1 MLRFVKGSLRQLSCS
16 WIWLRLW
23 RESGSYKICFARFLQ
38 GIVKATQQKDYNA
51 VKRLQYLLTHSFY
64 AKALA
69 VKRVVTNDGRKT
81 PGVDGV
87 LWNTPAKKMKAV
99 LSLTDKGYRARPLRR
114 VYIEKKDKKKKRPLG
129 IPTMYDRAMQALYAL
144 ALEPVA
150 ETTADGKS
158 FGFRKGRCAQ
168 DACEYLFNALS
179 RKHISP
185 KWVLEGDIKGCFDHI
200 SHDWLLANIPMD
212 KNILKQFLKAGFI
225 YQRELFPTEEGT
237 PQGGII
243 SPILANMTLDGIEK
257 KLVERF
263 HTNAL
268 GKVDSR
274 FKNAHKVNFVR
285 YADDFVVT
293 AATPELALE
302 AKELIREFLAERGL
316 ELSDEKTVV
325 TNIDDGFDFL
335 GWNFR
340 KYNEKLIIKPSK
352 KAVKAIVSN
361 ISDTILRRGK
371 AWQQDVLIMKL
382 NEQIRGWTNYHQSVC
397 ASDAFAHLDYVLYE
411 LLWRWAK
418 RRHPKK
424 NKWWISMRYWHRVG
438 NRNWVFSTENKELIR
453 VDSTAIVRH
462 TKIKATAN
470 PFLDEA
476 YVFRYTTLRGEH
488 RSVYAKELSELRKK
502 EVKIRRAI
510 EDGLDPDRAER
521 ITLNELFD
529 EYISQ
534 KYDLK
539 QSTMTNYKY
548 MYNHYVRDGFGKLRI
563 SKIKYSDIKKF
574 YYSLILEK
582 GFKPNSMEIVHT
594 LLHPT
599 FTMAV
604 RDGLLRLNPTEGVM
618 AEIKKSHCWE
628 KTKRHALT
636 VAEQRAFTNY
646 IANSEEYRGW
656 FPLFTVM
663 LGTGCRIGEV
673 LGLRWQD
680 VDFKNRTI
688 SINHNLVYRVQEDG
702 TCTNHVN
709 SPKTK
714 AGIRIIPMIDEVF
727 DAFLEEYQYQKV
739 IGFCTD
745 EIDGYSGFVFCT
757 GDGKVYLPNAINRTI
772 RSICA
777 DYNKEEESK
786 AKEENR
792 DPVFLPKFSCHIL
805 RHTFCT
811 RFCENET
818 NLKVIQEIMGH
829 ADIST
834 TMDVYAEATQEKK
847 KESMTSLQS
856 ALLVR

>member
-1 MLRFVKGSLRQLSCS
+1 MKLTALKVDPEFQGKIPPLTFEELEQLEKNIVNDGKVINPIIVWNRLIVDGHNRYAILQKHPDIPYTVHEKEFADRFEVIIWICKNQLGRRNLSP
-16 WIWLRLW
+16 
-23 RESGSYKICFARFLQ
+23 E
-38 GIVKATQQKDYNA
+38 QKN
-51 VKRLQYLLTHSFY
+51 YLLGKQYEAEKVAHGGDRKSAD
-64 AKALA
+64 AKSSYH
-69 VKRVVTNDGRKT
+69 ND
-81 PGVDGV
+81 
-87 LWNTPAKKMKAV
+87 
-99 LSLTDKGYRARPLRR
+99 
-114 VYIEKKDKKKKRPLG
+114 
-129 IPTMYDRAMQALYAL
+129 
-144 ALEPVA
+144 
-150 ETTADGKS
+150 
-158 FGFRKGRCAQ
+158 
-168 DACEYLFNALS
+168 
-179 RKHISP
+179 
-185 KWVLEGDIKGCFDHI
+185 
-200 SHDWLLANIPMD
+200 
-212 KNILKQFLKAGFI
+212 
-225 YQRELFPTEEGT
+225 
-237 PQGGII
+237 
-243 SPILANMTLDGIEK
+243 
-257 KLVERF
+257 
-263 HTNAL
+263 
-268 GKVDSR
+268 
-274 FKNAHKVNFVR
+274 
-285 YADDFVVT
+285 
-293 AATPELALE
+293 
-302 AKELIREFLAERGL
+302 
-316 ELSDEKTVV
+316 
-325 TNIDDGFDFL
+325 
-335 GWNFR
+335 
-340 KYNEKLIIKPSK
+340 
-352 KAVKAIVSN
+352 
-361 ISDTILRRGK
+361 
-371 AWQQDVLIMKL
+371 
-382 NEQIRGWTNYHQSVC
+382 
-397 ASDAFAHLDYVLYE
+397 
-411 LLWRWAK
+411 
-418 RRHPKK
+418 
-424 NKWWISMRYWHRVG
+424 
-438 NRNWVFSTENKELIR
+438 
-453 VDSTAIVRH
+453 
-462 TKIKATAN
+462 
-470 PFLDEA
+470 
-476 YVFRYTTLRGEH
+476 
-488 RSVYAKELSELRKK
+488 
-502 EVKIRRAI
+502 
-510 EDGLDPDRAER
+510 
-521 ITLNELFD
+521 
-529 EYISQ
+529 
-534 KYDLK
+534 
-539 QSTMTNYKY
+539 

-792 DPVFLPKFSCHIL
+792 DPVLLPKFSCHIL

>member
-1 MLRFVKGSLRQLSCS
+1 MATRKDSRGYSLKKG
-16 WIWLRLW
+16 
-23 RESGSYKICFARFLQ
+23 ESQRK
-38 GIVKATQQKDYNA
+38 
-51 VKRLQYLLTHSFY
+51 
-64 AKALA
+64 
-69 VKRVVTNDGRKT
+69 DGR
-81 PGVDGV
+81 
-87 LWNTPAKKMKAV
+87 
-99 LSLTDKGYRARPLRR
+99 
-114 VYIEKKDKKKKRPLG
+114 
-129 IPTMYDRAMQALYAL
+129 
-144 ALEPVA
+144 
-150 ETTADGKS
+150 
-158 FGFRKGRCAQ
+158 
-168 DACEYLFNALS
+168 
-179 RKHISP
+179 
-185 KWVLEGDIKGCFDHI
+185 
-200 SHDWLLANIPMD
+200 
-212 KNILKQFLKAGFI
+212 
-225 YQRELFPTEEGT
+225 
-237 PQGGII
+237 
-243 SPILANMTLDGIEK
+243 
-257 KLVERF
+257 
-263 HTNAL
+263 
-268 GKVDSR
+268 
-274 FKNAHKVNFVR
+274 
-285 YADDFVVT
+285 
-293 AATPELALE
+293 
-302 AKELIREFLAERGL
+302 
-316 ELSDEKTVV
+316 
-325 TNIDDGFDFL
+325 
-335 GWNFR
+335 
-340 KYNEKLIIKPSK
+340 
-352 KAVKAIVSN
+352 
-361 ISDTILRRGK
+361 
-371 AWQQDVLIMKL
+371 
-382 NEQIRGWTNYHQSVC
+382 
-397 ASDAFAHLDYVLYE
+397 
-411 LLWRWAK
+411 
-418 RRHPKK
+418 
-424 NKWWISMRYWHRVG
+424 
-438 NRNWVFSTENKELIR
+438 
-453 VDSTAIVRH
+453 
-462 TKIKATAN
+462 
-470 PFLDEA
+470 

-548 MYNHYVRDGFGKLRI
+548 MYNHYVQDGFGKLRI

-792 DPVFLPKFSCHIL
+792 DPVLLPKFSCHIL

>member
-1 MLRFVKGSLRQLSCS
+1 MPKNDLNVTLKG
-16 WIWLRLW
+16 
-23 RESGSYKICFARFLQ
+23 
-38 GIVKATQQKDYNA
+38 
-51 VKRLQYLLTHSFY
+51 
-64 AKALA
+64 
-69 VKRVVTNDGRKT
+69 
-81 PGVDGV
+81 
-87 LWNTPAKKMKAV
+87 
-99 LSLTDKGYRARPLRR
+99 
-114 VYIEKKDKKKKRPLG
+114 
-129 IPTMYDRAMQALYAL
+129 
-144 ALEPVA
+144 
-150 ETTADGKS
+150 
-158 FGFRKGRCAQ
+158 
-168 DACEYLFNALS
+168 
-179 RKHISP
+179 
-185 KWVLEGDIKGCFDHI
+185 
-200 SHDWLLANIPMD
+200 
-212 KNILKQFLKAGFI
+212 
-225 YQRELFPTEEGT
+225 
-237 PQGGII
+237 
-243 SPILANMTLDGIEK
+243 
-257 KLVERF
+257 
-263 HTNAL
+263 
-268 GKVDSR
+268 
-274 FKNAHKVNFVR
+274 
-285 YADDFVVT
+285 
-293 AATPELALE
+293 
-302 AKELIREFLAERGL
+302 
-316 ELSDEKTVV
+316 
-325 TNIDDGFDFL
+325 ID
-335 GWNFR
+335 
-340 KYNEKLIIKPSK
+340 
-352 KAVKAIVSN
+352 
-361 ISDTILRRGK
+361 
-371 AWQQDVLIMKL
+371 
-382 NEQIRGWTNYHQSVC
+382 
-397 ASDAFAHLDYVLYE
+397 E
-411 LLWRWAK
+411 LL
-418 RRHPKK
+418 
-424 NKWWISMRYWHRVG
+424 
-438 NRNWVFSTENKELIR
+438 FSTEEQRQEEKREQVQQIPIDELHPFTNHPFKV
-453 VDSTAIVRH
+453 VDDDAMTRTVESIAQFGVLAPLIAR
-462 TKIKATAN
+462 
-470 PFLDEA
+470 P
-476 YVFRYTTLRGEH
+476 RP
-488 RSVYAKELSELRKK
+488 
-502 EVKIRRAI
+502 
-510 EDGLDPDRAER
+510 DGDGYE
-521 ITLNELFD
+521 I
-529 EYISQ
+529 ISGH
-534 KYDLK
+534 
-539 QSTMTNYKY
+539 
-548 MYNHYVRDGFGKLRI
+548 NHYVRDGFGKLRI

-714 AGIRIIPMIDEVF
+714 AGIRIIPMLDEVF

-792 DPVFLPKFSCHIL
+792 DPVLLPKFSCHIL

-847 KESMTSLQS
+847 ERIHDLSSKRIACEVRHRFKIIEMFLSAGQRSTSRLSRFDSEQHPLS
-856 ALLVR
+856 RFPSRSVKKGL

>member
-1 MLRFVKGSLRQLSCS
+1 MPKNDLNVTLKG
-16 WIWLRLW
+16 
-23 RESGSYKICFARFLQ
+23 
-38 GIVKATQQKDYNA
+38 
-51 VKRLQYLLTHSFY
+51 
-64 AKALA
+64 
-69 VKRVVTNDGRKT
+69 
-81 PGVDGV
+81 
-87 LWNTPAKKMKAV
+87 
-99 LSLTDKGYRARPLRR
+99 
-114 VYIEKKDKKKKRPLG
+114 
-129 IPTMYDRAMQALYAL
+129 
-144 ALEPVA
+144 
-150 ETTADGKS
+150 
-158 FGFRKGRCAQ
+158 
-168 DACEYLFNALS
+168 
-179 RKHISP
+179 
-185 KWVLEGDIKGCFDHI
+185 
-200 SHDWLLANIPMD
+200 
-212 KNILKQFLKAGFI
+212 
-225 YQRELFPTEEGT
+225 
-237 PQGGII
+237 
-243 SPILANMTLDGIEK
+243 
-257 KLVERF
+257 
-263 HTNAL
+263 
-268 GKVDSR
+268 
-274 FKNAHKVNFVR
+274 
-285 YADDFVVT
+285 
-293 AATPELALE
+293 
-302 AKELIREFLAERGL
+302 
-316 ELSDEKTVV
+316 
-325 TNIDDGFDFL
+325 ID
-335 GWNFR
+335 
-340 KYNEKLIIKPSK
+340 
-352 KAVKAIVSN
+352 
-361 ISDTILRRGK
+361 
-371 AWQQDVLIMKL
+371 
-382 NEQIRGWTNYHQSVC
+382 
-397 ASDAFAHLDYVLYE
+397 E
-411 LLWRWAK
+411 LL
-418 RRHPKK
+418 
-424 NKWWISMRYWHRVG
+424 
-438 NRNWVFSTENKELIR
+438 FSTEEQRQEEKREQVQQIPIDELHPFTNHPFKV
-453 VDSTAIVRH
+453 VDDDAMTRTVESIAQFGVLAPLIAR
-462 TKIKATAN
+462 
-470 PFLDEA
+470 P
-476 YVFRYTTLRGEH
+476 RP
-488 RSVYAKELSELRKK
+488 
-502 EVKIRRAI
+502 
-510 EDGLDPDRAER
+510 DGDGYE
-521 ITLNELFD
+521 I
-529 EYISQ
+529 ISGH
-534 KYDLK
+534 
-539 QSTMTNYKY
+539 
-548 MYNHYVRDGFGKLRI
+548 NHYVRDGFGKLRI

-663 LGTGCRIGEV
+663 LGTGCRIGEG

-792 DPVFLPKFSCHIL
+792 DPVLLPKFSCHIL